1 MRLKIS
7 NNYSPNF
14 SIPKRKNKM
23 IKFIVIHYTGMK
35 SENAAIKRLCDESK
49 NVSAHY
55 FIKKNGE
62 MINLVPDLYVAWHA
76 GKSKW
81 LNYNSLNKN
90 SIGIE
95 IQNPGHENKY
105 KNFSTK
111 QLNSL
116 KILLRTLIKKYKID
130 LKNILGH
137 SDIAPE
143 RKKDPGEKF
152 PWKNLANH
160 KLAIWHSLKKS
171 SLKKN
176 RKIRLNNKDEE
187 ITFIKNL
194 NKIGYRVIKRLDFN
208 SYKKFIT
215 KAFQRRFR
223 QNLVNGIPD
232 QECFLI
238 SKNLLKS

>member
-1 MRLKIS
+1 MRLKLT

-14 SIPKRKNKM
+14 SIPKRKTKT

-35 SENAAIKRLCDESK
+35 SEKSAIKKLCDESK

-62 MINLVPDLYVAWHA
+62 IINLVPDLYIAWHA
-76 GKSKW
+76 GKSSWQK
-81 LNYNSLNKN
+81 YKSINKN

-95 IQNPGHENKY
+95 IQNPGHDNRYENY
-105 KNFSTK
+105 TSK
-111 QLNSL
+111 QLSSL

-160 KLAIWHSLKKS
+160 KLAIWYSLKES
-171 SLKKN
+171 SLKKI
-176 RKIRLNNKDEE
+176 RKKRLNKDEE
-187 ITFIKNL
+187 IIFIKNL
-194 NKIGYRVIKRLDFN
+194 NKIGYGMIKRLSFN
-208 SYKKFIT
+208 SNKKFIT
-215 KAFQRRFR
+215 KAFQRRLR

>member
-1 MRLKIS
+1 MSMKIFT
-7 NNYSPNF
+7 NYSPNF
-14 SIPKRKNKM
+14 NPKKRKTSQ
-23 IKFIVIHYTGMK
+23 IKFLIFHYTGMK
-35 SENAAIKRLCDESK
+35 KESNAIKKLTNSNSK
-49 NVSAHY
+49 VSCHY
-55 FIKKNGE
+55 FIKNKGE
-62 MINLVPDLYVAWHA
+62 TLVMVPDLHVAWHA
-76 GKSKW
+76 GVSQWKNNK
-81 LNYNSLNKN
+81 SLNKN

-95 IQNPGHENKY
+95 IQNPGHENEY

-111 QLNSL
+111 QLSSL

-160 KLAIWHSLKKS
+160 KLAIWYSLKES
-171 SLKKN
+171 SLKKI
-176 RKIRLNNKDEE
+176 RKKRLNKDEE
-187 ITFIKNL
+187 IIFIKNL
-194 NKIGYRVIKRLDFN
+194 NKIGYGMIKRLSFN
-208 SYKKFIT
+208 SNKKSLS
-215 KAFQRRFR
+215 KAFERRFR

>member
-7 NNYSPNF
+7 NFYSPNF
-14 SIPKRKNKM
+14 SLPKRRKKM

-35 SENAAIKRLCDESK
+35 SESSAIKRLCDENK

-55 FIKKNGE
+55 FIKKNGQI
-62 MINLVPDLYVAWHA
+62 INLVPDLYIAWHA
-76 GKSKW
+76 GKSSWQK
-81 LNYNSLNKN
+81 YKSINKN

-95 IQNPGHENKY
+95 IQNPGHDNRYEN
-105 KNFSTK
+105 FTSK
-111 QLNSL
+111 QLRSL
-116 KILLRTLIKKYKID
+116 KILLKILIRKFEIN

-137 SDIAPE
+137 SDISPE

-160 KLAIWHSLKKS
+160 KLAIWHSLKDS
-171 SLKKN
+171 SLKKI
-176 RKIRLNNKDEE
+176 RKKRLNKDEE
-187 ITFIKNL
+187 IIFIKNL
-194 NKIGYRVIKRLDFN
+194 NKIGYGIIKRLSFN
-208 SYKKFIT
+208 SNKIFIT
-215 KAFQRRFR
+215 KAFQRHFR

>member
-1 MRLKIS
+1 MSLKITK
-7 NNYSPNF
+7 NYSPNF
-14 SIPKRKNKM
+14 SLPKRKNKF

-35 SENAAIKRLCDESK
+35 SETAAIKRLCDDRFR
-49 NVSAHY
+49 VSAHY
-55 FIKKNGE
+55 FIKKNSE
-62 MINLVPDLYVAWHA
+62 IINLVPDLYTAWHA

-95 IQNPGHENKY
+95 IQNPGHNNRYE
-105 KNFSTK
+105 NFSNK
-111 QLNSL
+111 QLSSL
-116 KILLRTLIKKYKID
+116 KVLLRTLIKKYKID

-160 KLAIWHSLKKS
+160 KLAIWHSLKESNIKKS
-171 SLKKN
+171 RKK
-176 RKIRLNNKDEE
+176 KLNKNEE
-187 ITFIKNL
+187 IMFIKNL
-194 NKIGYRVIKRLDFN
+194 NKIGYGKIKKLNFN
-208 SYKKFIT
+208 LNKKYII

-223 QNLVNGIPD
+223 QNLVNGIAD
-232 QECFLI
+232 QESFLI
-238 SKNLLKS
+238 SKNLLKQ

>member
-1 MRLKIS
+1 MKLKIS

-14 SIPKRKNKM
+14 SIPKRKANM

-35 SENAAIKRLCDESK
+35 NENVAIKRLCDQNK

-55 FIKKNGE
+55 FIKNNGE
-62 MINLVPDLYVAWHA
+62 IINLVPDLYIAWHA

-105 KNFSTK
+105 KNFSPK
-111 QLNSL
+111 QLSSL

-152 PWKNLANH
+152 PWKNLANL
-160 KLAIWHSLKKS
+160 KLAIWHSLKDS

-176 RKIRLNNKDEE
+176 RKKILNKDEE
-187 ITFIKNL
+187 IIFIKNL
-194 NKIGYRVIKRLDFN
+194 NKIGYGMIKRLSFN
-208 SYKKFIT
+208 SNKKFIT